1 MNFDEKFQDIARIL
15 VTDPSLQGTFAK
27 IICKWLHLRE
37 FTKIKNWTQCEVVHS
52 KSQLCKQA
60 VDVQSPYVGKVQPKP
75 YVFEGRVKYVY
86 GEKCPAQA
94 RKFWGHFFQKYDG
107 FLKI

>member
-60 VDVQSPYVGKVQPKP
+60 VDVHSPYVGKVQPKS
-75 YVFEGRVKYVY
+75 YVFEGRVKWPLPGA
-86 GEKCPAQA
+86 GEKIFGVP
-94 RKFWGHFFQKYDG
+94 FFQKFDG
-107 FLKI
+107 FLKN